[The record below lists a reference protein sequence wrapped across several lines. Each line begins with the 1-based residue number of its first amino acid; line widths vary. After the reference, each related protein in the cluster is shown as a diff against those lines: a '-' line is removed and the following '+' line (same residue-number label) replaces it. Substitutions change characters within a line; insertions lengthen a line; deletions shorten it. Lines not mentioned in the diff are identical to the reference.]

1 VLLVELVTAYKRPE
15 AELLTSYVTVSP
27 VYIEDDAGDM
37 AGVAVVGQLTVT
49 LELQSVFSA
58 APLAC
63 DVTVNT
69 PPAYKVF
76 R

>member
-15 AELLTSYVTVSP
+15 AELLTSYVTVP
-27 VYIEDDAGDM
+27 PIKIVDDAGDM
-37 AGVAVVGQLTVT
+37 AGVAAVGQPIVT
-49 LELQSVFSA
+49 LELQSVFSE

-69 PPAYKVF
+69 PPAYNVF
-76 R
+76 K